1 MLSRLPVVSFW
12 VTQSCSVGRG
22 GEDISCSCDLQASEH
37 KLPFLEQCPRHFPY
51 TRGEC
56 KGGPRA
62 NTHPRDCQLHQNKL
76 VSPLHD
82 LHLGP
87 TWAGWWFCTVQL
99 RSIDSNKPVSWWAT
113 RKKLSV
119 VLSELPAC
127 CWAGTFPTTEL
138 MQLLAAHGLRPR
150 ELLHPGIDSW
160 MSSCAASQGWPW
172 FSSSQRLVFLPS
184 QREIW
189 DSLSSFLIRS
199 CSTDILNGTEQ
210 PQFLSQIKPLRCHTK
225 HWCCVSL
232 LITMSSLTLE
242 IFLHH
247 LVGKDWKAF
256 TI

>member
-1 MLSRLPVVSFW
+1 MLSWLPVVSFW

-22 GEDISCSCDLQASEH
+22 GEDISCSCDLQTSEH

-56 KGGPRA
+56 KEGHRA
-62 NTHPRDCQLHQNKL
+62 STHPRDCQQHQNKL
-76 VSPLHD
+76 VSPLHG
-82 LHLGP
+82 LHTGP
-87 TWAGWWFCTVQL
+87 TWAGWWVCTVQL
-99 RSIDSNKPVSWWAT
+99 RSVGPNKPVSWWAT

-119 VLSELPAC
+119 VPSEPPAC
-127 CWAGTFPTTEL
+127 CWTGTLPTTEL
-138 MQLLAAHGLRPR
+138 MQLLAAHGLR
-150 ELLHPGIDSW
+150 
-160 MSSCAASQGWPW
+160 
-172 FSSSQRLVFLPS
+172 
-184 QREIW
+184 
-189 DSLSSFLIRS
+189 LIRS

-210 PQFLSQIKPLRCHTK
+210 PHFLSQIEPLHCHTK

-247 LVGKDWKAF
+247 LLGKDWKAF